1 MLVSFSLRLGSII
14 IFIFNLTSRKCVC
27 LFGLR
32 CLNSNQTTALLI
44 EHYSISPHV
53 AVVVVV
59 VVVRIPVAVAVA
71 PYSISQHEVAPVVA
85 VAAMLSCVVVGPC
98 SLSHHV
104 IVAVPNFRSI
114 VVVAVVAVADR
125 GSCSSSVPASSSEYF
140 GSTVSSDVVDVDRRR
155 R

>member
-32 CLNSNQTTALLI
+32 CVNSNQTPALLI

-53 AVVVVV
+53 AVVVV

-98 SLSHHV
+98 SISHHV

-114 VVVAVVAVADR
+114 DVLVVVAVADR

>member
-27 LFGLR
+27 LFCLR

-59 VVVRIPVAVAVA
+59 VVRIPVAVAVA
-71 PYSISQHEVAPVVA
+71 PYSISPHEVAPVVA

-98 SLSHHV
+98 SISHHV

-114 VVVAVVAVADR
+114 DVLVAVVAVADR